1 MKVET
6 LQKRWSLAVVKGT
19 RNFELSSKKGE
30 QKDRKKKKRKKAKD
44 EAAKDSGAVVGGWVS
59 DKKRMLL
66 SIAFTLQCFQAAN
79 EESVKVQSSAIQ
91 QRRIKRTSINIS
103 SSSKHHYFYRY
114 IGDDDHLSFLLQ
126 THSAYNSS
134 SSFASLRQHCKANGI
149 LAALFSFSFS
159 TSALQQQHNNN
170 NKHIKYRPAAVVVV
184 VVVVMAVL
192 PLNAKR
198 APQ

>member
-1 MKVET
+1 
-6 LQKRWSLAVVKGT
+6 
-19 RNFELSSKKGE
+19 
-30 QKDRKKKKRKKAKD
+30 
-44 EAAKDSGAVVGGWVS
+44 
-59 DKKRMLL
+59 MLL

-114 IGDDDHLSFLLQ
+114 IGDDHHLSFLLQ

-149 LAALFSFSFS
+149 LAALQLQLQHFS

-184 VVVVMAVL
+184 VVEMAVL
-192 PLNAKR
+192 PLNTKR